1 MFVDGNDVGGGG
13 DGSVD
18 GGVDGGGDGD
28 GGSGGGDSGSVSKFV
43 LGTLLPSQCRRAKWV
58 NQNAVQA
65 MVMLTVMLV
74 TAMTMVMV
82 MAVSSLSNIQHTIKS
97 GSQIL
102 VGTLCKKNIAT
113 MIARGSHFRVR
124 FGWTG

>member
-1 MFVDGNDVGGGG
+1 M
-13 DGSVD
+13 
-18 GGVDGGGDGD
+18 
-28 GGSGGGDSGSVSKFV
+28 
-43 LGTLLPSQCRRAKWV
+43 
-58 NQNAVQA
+58 
-65 MVMLTVMLV
+65 MILTVMLV
-74 TAMTMVMV
+74 TAMTVVMV

>member
-1 MFVDGNDVGGGG
+1 MKDGSVHGKDVVGGG
-13 DGSVD
+13 DGTVD
-18 GGVDGGGDGD
+18 GGVDGGVDGD
-28 GGSGGGDSGSVSKFV
+28 GGSGVGDSGSVSKFV

-58 NQNAVQA
+58 HQNAVQA
-65 MVMLTVMLV
+65 MVMVAVMLV
-74 TAMTMVMV
+74 TAMTMV
-82 MAVSSLSNIQHTIKS
+82 SSSSNIQHTIKS